1 MVRFPVLAVTLLASA
16 CSDAAPT
23 SDPAEVAGPTAPAVA
38 RAPTTEPPPVR
49 AAAGRIEE
57 TSDLLEFTYAWP
69 AEASAVP
76 LIVGRFREEARTAQ
90 AEAIETAREDKA
102 ARAPDAPTFNGHHYS
117 KDWETTGQTPRLLS
131 LAALFSTFTGGAH
144 PNSGFDTLIWDRAAD
159 REVAFAD
166 LFADAAAAFRLL
178 EPAYCA
184 ELDKQ
189 RAEKRQETL
198 PLKKEPDD
206 WMTACPKLAQAPVA
220 LIDADRDGRF
230 EAIRVL
236 LGPYEAGPYAEGA
249 YEIDIILGDEVR
261 AAAKEQYRGSFAS

>member
-1 MVRFPVLAVTLLASA
+1 MIRFAVLAVTLVTAA
-16 CSDAAPT
+16 CSDAAPA
-23 SDPAEVAGPTAPAVA
+23 SDPADVAAPMPIAPV
-38 RAPTTEPPPVR
+38 PTTEPPPVR

-57 TSDLLEFTYAWP
+57 KSDLIDFTYAWP

-76 LIVGRFREEARTAQ
+76 LIVQRFRDEARTAQ
-90 AEAIETAREDKA
+90 AEAIATAREDKA
-102 ARAPDAPTFNGHHYS
+102 ARGPEAPTFNGHHFS
-117 KDWETTGQTPRLLS
+117 KDWETTGQSPRLLS

-144 PNSGFDTLIWDRAAD
+144 PNSGFDTLIWDRATD
-159 REVAFAD
+159 RPLAFID
-166 LFADAAAAFRLL
+166 LFADQAVAFRLL

-189 RAEKRQETL
+189 RAEKRGETL
-198 PLKKEPDD
+198 PLKKDPDD
-206 WMTACPKLAQAPVA
+206 WMTACPKLAGTPVA
-220 LIDADRDGRF
+220 LLDDDGDGRF

-261 AAAKEQYRGSFAS
+261 AAAKEQYRGSFAE